1 MEEKET
7 EKITWLRCP
16 RCGGKTRTQIRPHT
30 VLEDFLLR
38 NVPVPLMNEL
48 RIGRINVMTRAHW
61 TNYVKTA

>member
-1 MEEKET
+1 MEEKEI

-16 RCGGKTRTQIRPHT
+16 GCEGKTRTQIRSHP
-30 VLEDFLLR
+30 VLEDFPLR

-48 RIGRINVMTRAHW
+48 RIGRINVMTREHW